1 MTNVRKKARWIRLDS
16 SLCSCFVRRNSR
28 NLLLSDMTVILRQ
41 IYLRTVEVFDVFF
54 TRHVEK
60 ELAVS
65 VVMSNEIV
73 CLVFA
78 PTCTI
83 CSYYSVTM
91 SISLIG
97 VVPSLAAKLRCHMI
111 SPFGHH
117 WIDRLAGCKIQP
129 RSHVFVDWKTPYILY

>member
-1 MTNVRKKARWIRLDS
+1 MYFSQGML
-16 SLCSCFVRRNSR
+16 RRN
-28 NLLLSDMTVILRQ
+28 
-41 IYLRTVEVFDVFF
+41 F
-54 TRHVEK
+54 
-60 ELAVS
+60 AVS

-97 VVPSLAAKLRCHMI
+97 VVPSLAVKTLRLPG
-111 SPFGHH
+111 SPKSELQE
-117 WIDRLAGCKIQP
+117 R
-129 RSHVFVDWKTPYILY
+129 

>member
-28 NLLLSDMTVILRQ
+28 NMTVILRQ

-60 ELAVS
+60 ELAVT

-73 CLVFA
+73 CLVFV

-129 RSHVFVDWKTPYILY
+129 RSHVFVDWKMPYILY